1 MCKSL
6 KTRPRNT
13 IRVYRHFLSC
23 YKCNQSDTNHKINP
37 CFYGTGWKPALHS
50 PLPQNLPFGFA
61 EPGAVIA
68 NECFLSVNL
77 SLAPKYLYGWG
88 GLGAAGKAAPMRR
101 GPRQPAL
108 HGVLR
113 RGDGHAA
120 RLRPNYL
127 AREAGRAARMASYLA
142 SASFPGSPAC
152 TATAM
157 TSAGVGSIR
166 SWMDVVRKPLMPSL
180 GSRS

>member
-1 MCKSL
+1 MRNIINSKDKQGKLTPYIMQMYIKSARSYTGKIKKRFFFRGKIGFYRQIYHL
-6 KTRPRNT
+6 SQKKCTAGL
-13 IRVYRHFLSC
+13 IRAF
-23 YKCNQSDTNHKINP
+23 
-37 CFYGTGWKPALHS
+37 LHS
-50 PLPQNLPFGFA
+50 
-61 EPGAVIA
+61 EKV
-68 NECFLSVNL
+68 
-77 SLAPKYLYGWG
+77 
-88 GLGAAGKAAPMRR
+88 APMRR